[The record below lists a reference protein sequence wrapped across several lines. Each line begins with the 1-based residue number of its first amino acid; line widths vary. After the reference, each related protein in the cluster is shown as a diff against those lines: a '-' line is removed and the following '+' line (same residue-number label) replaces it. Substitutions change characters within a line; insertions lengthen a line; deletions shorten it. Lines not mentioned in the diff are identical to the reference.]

1 MTRTA
6 LVAALLLA
14 LGIDVGVS
22 VGVGVGAS
30 AQEAPGEV
38 PQEAV
43 IYYNEACESCALYL
57 KHELVPLLRE
67 LGVSRVELKDY
78 LNRPEYRR
86 ELLRLMTDWGIPPNL
101 QGHIAAFVGEK
112 LSLQGHVPEPVIRD
126 LLRPKNLGRYE
137 RIVVLQDVMAGHGA
151 QGPTEYTVWALRGPV
166 KTYPID
172 APIEQYLSRL
182 EANRGALDPP
192 AKTEPWSYKQLLPFV
207 LSTGLLD
214 GINPCAIAVLLF
226 FLAFLFTLH
235 RARIEMLLMGTVYIA
250 MIYLAYLGIGIGLL
264 SAIVIA
270 GEPHLMAKVGSW
282 LLIALG
288 LVNVKDF
295 FGYGKGLSLSVPRRW
310 HDLSFRVIRRATLP
324 AAAVGGFLVG
334 LCTFPCSGG
343 IYVAVL
349 GLLSAKTTYWTGF
362 GYLLLYNLAFVA
374 PLIALLLALGNR
386 RTVGAL
392 ARWEAQHKR
401 EVKLATG
408 LLMVGLGA
416 VILIGFV

>member
-1 MTRTA
+1 MIYSRSRF
-6 LVAALLLA
+6 VFVVLLLA
-14 LGIDVGVS
+14 F
-22 VGVGVGAS
+22 GAGAF
-30 AQEAPGEV
+30 AQTQQGAV
-38 PQEAV
+38 PQAAV

-57 KHELVPLLRE
+57 KDELIPLLKE
-67 LGVSRVELKDY
+67 LGVSKVELKDY

-86 ELLRLMTDWGIPPNL
+86 ELLRRMTDWGIPPRL
-101 QGHIAAFVGEK
+101 QGHIATFVGEK

-126 LLRPKNLGRYE
+126 LLSPENLKRYE

-151 QGPTEYTVWALRGPV
+151 QGPTEYTVWAFRGPE

-172 APIEQYLSRL
+172 APIESYLSWL
-182 EANRGALDPP
+182 EANRDALPPP
-192 AKTEPWSYKQLLPFV
+192 ATKAKPWSYKQLLPFV
-207 LSTGLLD
+207 LSTGLID

-226 FLAFLFTLH
+226 FIAFLFTLH
-235 RARIEMLLMGTVYIA
+235 RARVEMLLMGTVYIA

-264 SAIVIA
+264 SAIVLS
-270 GEPHLMAKVGSW
+270 GEPHLLAKVGSW

-295 FGYGKGLSLSVPRRW
+295 FWYGRGLSLSVPKGW
-310 HDLSFRVIRRATLP
+310 HDLSFRVIKRATLP

-362 GYLLLYNLAFVA
+362 GYLLLYNLAFIA

-408 LLMVGLGA
+408 LLMVALGA